1 METEVKLAFKD
12 KECLFSAVS
21 TDWFKSRCQNPDN
34 RAVTLENFYMDTSD
48 GILASRGVSFRK
60 RHYKALETD
69 FYEFTVKYRGEVKDG
84 VHNHFEWNLKS
95 PDGVLDIET
104 FKQNSEG
111 DGLSLLD
118 EILKG
123 IKSDDLVVMCSNTFD
138 RTYYDF
144 RYEGS
149 IMEACVDYGAIKDP
163 EGKTCDIICEL
174 ELELKDGT
182 AQDLESAKEAI
193 VAEFGGI
200 PFNETKLARTLKACR
215 SGGAS

>member
-34 RAVTLENFYMDTSD
+34 RAVTLENCYMDTSD
-48 GILASRGVSFRK
+48 GILASRGVRFRK
-60 RHYKALETD
+60 RHYKAADTD
-69 FYEFTVKYRGEVKDG
+69 FYD
-84 VHNHFEWNLKS
+84 
-95 PDGVLDIET
+95 

-182 AQDLESAKEAI
+182 AKDLESAKAAI

>member
-21 TDWFKSRCQNPDN
+21 TDWFKSRCQNPEN
-34 RAVTLENFYMDTSD
+34 LPVTLENFYLDTE
-48 GILASRGVSFRK
+48 GGVLASRGVSFRK
-60 RHYKALETD
+60 RHYTPSDTD
-69 FYEFTVKYRGEVKDG
+69 FFEFTAKYKGEVKEG
-84 VHNHFEWNLKS
+84 IHNHYEWNLKTT
-95 PDGVLDIET
+95 DGVLDIES
-104 FKQNSEG
+104 FKLNAEG
-111 DGLSLLD
+111 DGISLLA

-123 IKSDDLVVMCSNTFD
+123 IKSEDLVILCSNTFE

-149 IMEACVDYGAIKDP
+149 TMEACVDYGGIKDS

-174 ELELKDGT
+174 ELELKEGT
-182 AQDLESAKEAI
+182 VEDLESAKAKI
-193 VAEFGGI
+193 IADLGGV
-200 PFNETKLARTLKACR
+200 PFNETKLARTLRAWR